1 QIMSSDGTVLSSPGA
16 ISASGSLALLVG
28 YQGKATAKEA
38 KALGKPYQKGDVIGL
53 SGLEQSFQKR
63 LAGKPAQII
72 KIVGPG
78 HKVDTTASASA
89 AIKGRPVITSI
100 DMNVQHAASEAV
112 SAAKTKKPI
121 DMVAIQP
128 STGKILA
135 VVERPGGFDRAL
147 EGIFPPGSTFKIV
160 TAS

>member
-1 QIMSSDGTVLSSPGA
+1 AMR
-16 ISASGSLALLVG
+16 
-28 YQGKATAKEA
+28 
-38 KALGKPYQKGDVIGL
+38 
-53 SGLEQSFQKR
+53 F
-63 LAGKPAQII
+63 
-72 KIVGPG
+72 
-78 HKVDTTASASA
+78 A

-135 VVERPGGFDRAL
+135 VVERPGGFYRAL

-160 TAS
+160 TASARVRGGLTASSTVECPGQVAIDGHTFHNDGNEHLGSTSLLNAFAISCNTTFALLATQKLSGPILGAMARNFGFNSKLNLGV